1 MHLIFDIGAN
11 IGNTVEQFSRK
22 ATQVIA
28 FEPNPS
34 LVAELRTRFPQ
45 KNIQIEE
52 IALSDKEGSAIFHLS
67 PSHTISTLSSEW
79 VGESRFSHTHRW
91 NQDISVRTS
100 TLDLMID
107 KWGTPDYIKIDV
119 EGHEEHVISGLTR
132 LLPQTILSFEW
143 AEEMKESIRRTL
155 LRLESLGYTQYHWS
169 NGDHILYDEE
179 IEWTQD
185 PWGYWQTLE
194 PNRKT
199 DWGMIYV
206 KA

>member
-119 EGHEEHVISGLTR
+119 EGHEEQVISGLTR
-132 LLPQTILSFEW
+132 LLPQTTMSFEW

-155 LRLESLGYTQYHWS
+155 LRLDDLGYTQYHWS